1 MAWQRKGNSY
11 QNYGAEQSSVV
22 EDSFISEM
30 MQDFGKFNQDFFIT
44 KMMSKAIDMLGTDP
58 QRFVLLVD
66 MLHMALMESN
76 KLDEEY
82 DTILNKRMAEFE
94 KIEGKEPGDLERKLE
109 WKLKKA
115 SIKYAV
121 IFGNL
126 SSKQPVE
133 VVGIVDPEKYKAGRK
148 AKKSTEQEDQEDVEV
163 CDTEIKSPLEDSTT
177 SL

>member
-1 MAWQRKGNSY
+1 MAWQKRGGSY
-11 QNYGAEQSSVV
+11 QSYGAEQSSVV

-66 MLHMALMESN
+66 MLDMALIESN
-76 KLDEEY
+76 KLDDSYSKLLEQ
-82 DTILNKRMAEFE
+82 RMKKFE
-94 KIEGKEPGDLERKLE
+94 KDEGKEPGDLERKLE

-115 SIKYAV
+115 SVKYAV

-133 VVGIVDPEKYKAGRK
+133 VVGIVDPEKYKEIRK
-148 AKKSTEQEDQEDVEV
+148 SKKADAQEDVEI
-163 CDTEIKSPLEDSTT
+163 CDTEIKSQQEDSTT